1 MSLLNFLE
9 EKRCAGFDQC
19 MPNTTRK
26 NDGKMNERQEVMRA
40 TFNTYGHNS
49 NRHLDSKDCKEEIR
63 EEEEE
68 EGEKM
73 GKPKTKMQRNSS
85 TTCSFSFFSSEHFLR
100 FSSSFF
106 IIRFALLL

>member
-1 MSLLNFLE
+1 
-9 EKRCAGFDQC
+9 
-19 MPNTTRK
+19 
-26 NDGKMNERQEVMRA
+26 MRA

-73 GKPKTKMQRNSS
+73 GKPKTKKKMQRNSS
-85 TTCSFSFFSSEHFLR
+85 TTCSFS
-100 FSSSFF
+100 SSSQNISYAF
-106 IIRFALLL
+106 LLLDLLCYYR